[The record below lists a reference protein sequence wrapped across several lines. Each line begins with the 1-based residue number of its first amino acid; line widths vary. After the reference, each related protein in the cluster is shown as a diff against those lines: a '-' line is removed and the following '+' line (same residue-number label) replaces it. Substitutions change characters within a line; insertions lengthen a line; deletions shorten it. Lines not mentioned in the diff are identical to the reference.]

1 MPLLKYIM
9 SKMKKSILTRATGA
23 RLITWMISLM
33 KSPQKV
39 GRRIKMELSEFL
51 IYSILYNYIT
61 IN

>member
-33 KSPQKV
+33 KSHPKV
-39 GRRIKMELSEFL
+39 GRRIMKDSCE
-51 IYSILYNYIT
+51 
-61 IN
+61 